1 MNLRLSYFGEF
12 TTSPLLITVI
22 LLSASLSGC
31 TIPDPMDEYSDGECE
46 ETIISPLFSLKN
58 YGQGLEDTLGFDDPP
73 PKRIHRSADILAA
86 SGDGDEPTSGSS
98 GPDVVI
104 SQSTFFNLPPGLKNY
119 TGFEIDALSGFYPL
133 NNESFN
139 IAFSVSTFSKGNG
152 IGSTWDVRNQSRPP
166 PNQNHLGGDVF
177 FALPTYELSGTITN
191 DRHFLHHSGTGSTLS
206 MDSCFNSNQIDLDL
220 APNAGRELQWPT
232 DIYDDIDALSYEN
245 LNLENKILFS
255 LSNSSRGD
263 PNLIDLLPENTNGA
277 DVLMRH
283 QNGTISTY
291 AKHEDMGLWSHDEL
305 DSVVVFD
312 DGNQIFDGNDTILFS
327 LAEFYQDGH
336 RSPTLEDNNWS
347 AGDILVVQYRGI
359 PKVFSPV
366 DKHGLDFND
375 ELNALSIMSTDDMF
389 GEINFG

>member
-12 TTSPLLITVI
+12 TISPLLIMTI

-31 TIPDPMDEYSDGECE
+31 TIPDPIDEYNDVECDN
-46 ETIISPLFSLKN
+46 TIISPQFSLKN
-58 YGQGLEDTLGFDDPP
+58 YGQGLENTLGFDDPP

-86 SGDGDEPTSGSS
+86 SGDGDEPTTGSS

-104 SQSTFFNLPPGLKNY
+104 SQSTFFNLPPDLKNY
-119 TGFEIDALSGFYPL
+119 TDFEIDALSGFYPL

-139 IAFSVSTFSKGNG
+139 IAFSVSTMSQGNG
-152 IGSTWDVRNQSRPP
+152 IGSTWDVRNQSRL
-166 PNQNHLGGDVF
+166 NQNHLAGDVF
-177 FALPTYELSGTITN
+177 FALPRYDLSGTITN

-220 APNAGRELQWPT
+220 APNTSRELQWPN
-232 DIYDDIDALSYEN
+232 DVYDDIDALSYEN

-255 LSNSSRGD
+255 LSNSSRGN

-312 DGNQIFDGNDTILFS
+312 DGNQIFDANDTILFS
-327 LAEFYQDGH
+327 LAEYYQDSY

-359 PKVFSPV
+359 PKVFSSV
-366 DKHGLDFND
+366 DKHGLDFYD
-375 ELNALSIMSTDDMF
+375 ELNALSIMANNDMF